1 MEALRQI
8 SDGSIDDVEF
18 LNFPSDF
25 VHLEIKEEVS
35 ENNEYFTNE
44 DIKVKNEYSDD
55 NLNSDTVN
63 FKKISKDPDWD
74 LNVEYLAEPRNV
86 TKSKEKLFTCVG
98 CDINFKHKRSLQ
110 NHVERVHEGKTVV
123 KNLTCEGC
131 NKKFKFTSQLKNHF
145 EMVHEGKKPVKKYSC
160 EECKKDFVSKSV
172 LNQHILG
179 VHEKKKPWKCDICHK
194 DFSQKC
200 SRDWHIARVHETNN
214 KSFKCEKCNKSFTF
228 PSELKQHIENFH
240 ENKKPRKKYFCLV
253 CEKEVLTGK
262 VDHIKK
268 YHSEKDGDLQCPKCD
283 KKFPTF
289 TELG

>member
-44 DIKVKNEYSDD
+44 DIKVKNENSDD

-98 CDINFKHKRSLQ
+98 CNINFKHKRSLQ
-110 NHVERVHEGKTVV
+110 NHVERVQEGKTIE
-123 KNLTCEGC
+123 KNLAPLLIG
-131 NKKFKFTSQLKNHF
+131 
-145 EMVHEGKKPVKKYSC
+145 
-160 EECKKDFVSKSV
+160 
-172 LNQHILG
+172 
-179 VHEKKKPWKCDICHK
+179 
-194 DFSQKC
+194 
-200 SRDWHIARVHETNN
+200 
-214 KSFKCEKCNKSFTF
+214 
-228 PSELKQHIENFH
+228 
-240 ENKKPRKKYFCLV
+240 
-253 CEKEVLTGK
+253 
-262 VDHIKK
+262 
-268 YHSEKDGDLQCPKCD
+268 
-283 KKFPTF
+283 
-289 TELG
+289 